1 MLIQEGNLQKMSWM
15 VVVFQ
20 FVLIAIYWNALP
32 SDIPVHFNAIG
43 TPDRFGEKSNIFLLP
58 IISLALMGMFRFI
71 NKQTIQINPHKYGAK
86 NKEQLSITRLFLVEI
101 QFFISFLFL
110 YLLYNSI
117 MVGIG
122 AYVKLPSTFLLLT
135 FGGFLLLFILY
146 FYRLYKLKR
155 HST

>member
-1 MLIQEGNLQKMSWM
+1 M

-86 NKEQLSITRLFLVEI
+86 NKEQLGITRLFLVEI
-101 QFFISFLFL
+101 QLFISLLFL
-110 YLLYNSI
+110 YLLFTSLQVA
-117 MVGIG
+117 VGN
-122 AYVKLPSTFLLLT
+122 YEKLPSTFLFLT
-135 FGGFLLLFILY
+135 FLGFLVLFILY
-146 FYRLYKLKR
+146 FYRLSKLKR
-155 HST
+155 DST